1 MMMPMKSKTQ
11 MRKKKERK
19 KWVLRKER
27 RRKENKRRERKRK
40 GGKEM
45 KMNGLY
51 NFTYPKKGIKLLIT
65 QITLIIKYRSLHS
78 SLLIKIHPRIY
89 NKEKG

>member
-51 NFTYPKKGIKLLIT
+51 NSTYPKKGIK
-65 QITLIIKYRSLHS
+65 S
-78 SLLIKIHPRIY
+78 
-89 NKEKG
+89 